1 MFKSTPQGKREYIKT
16 FEYKATDGI
25 SPTLMAHILLKVN
38 NEVKEEGWDDLWV
51 EAQTTK
57 DSFVMRL
64 TGVKLNG
71 Q

>member
-1 MFKSTPQGKREYIKT
+1 MFKSNPQGRQYIKT
-16 FEYKATDGI
+16 FSYKATDGL
-25 SPTLMAHILLKVN
+25 SPTLMAHILLKVS
-38 NEVKEEGWDDLWV
+38 NEVKEEGWDDVWV